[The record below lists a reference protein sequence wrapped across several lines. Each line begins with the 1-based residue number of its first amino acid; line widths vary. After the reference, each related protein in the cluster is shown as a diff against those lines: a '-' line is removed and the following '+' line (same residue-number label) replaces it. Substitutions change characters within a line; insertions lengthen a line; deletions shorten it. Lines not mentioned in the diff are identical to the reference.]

1 MARNVLLHCNI
12 KAILERIL
20 LNYGKKITTELV
32 VVKNLKKT
40 GFPGGSDG
48 KTSVYN
54 TGDLGSIPGLG
65 RSPGEGNGNPLQ
77 DYCLENPMDRGA
89 WRAMVCRVAKSW
101 TRLKQL
107 STQGMLISCFRY
119 SLSSLVAQTVKH
131 LSTMRETRVRSL
143 DWEDPLEKELAI
155 HSRTIAWKIPW
166 TEKPGRL

>member
-1 MARNVLLHCNI
+1 MVRNPPANAEEKRHWFTSWV
-12 KAILERIL
+12 
-20 LNYGKKITTELV
+20 GKIPWRRNWQPIPVFL
-32 VVKNLKKT
+32 
-40 GFPGGSDG
+40 PG
-48 KTSVYN
+48 KF
-54 TGDLGSIPGLG
+54 L
-65 RSPGEGNGNPLQ
+65 
-77 DYCLENPMDRGA
+77 DRGA

-155 HSRTIAWKIPW
+155 HSGTIAWKIPW
-166 TEKPGRL
+166 TEEPRRLQYMGSQRIGHDWATLLTQVFRPQGTHGVVQSAPNP

>member
-1 MARNVLLHCNI
+1 MVLL
-12 KAILERIL
+12 
-20 LNYGKKITTELV
+20 
-32 VVKNLKKT
+32 VKNPPVNAGVAGL
-40 GFPGGSDG
+40 
-48 KTSVYN
+48 
-54 TGDLGSIPGLG
+54 IPGLG
-65 RSPGEGNGNPLQ
+65 RSPGGGNGNPLR
-77 DYCLENPMDRGA
+77 DFSLENPMDRGA

-166 TEKPGRL
+166 TEEPRRLQYMGSQRIGHNWATLLTQLFRPQGTHGVVQSAPNP